1 MIARRLPYAKT
12 YQALNGR
19 SNPEWLLPY

>member
-1 MIARRLPYAKT
+1 MIARRLPDAKT
-12 YQALNGR
+12 YRALNGR